1 MSFQDIFKDSFL
13 ESSASL
19 SAAEIAITLLAA
31 FVVGLVIYQIYKRS
45 YQSVVYTKS
54 FSMSLVMMTMITA
67 LVIMA
72 VTSNVV
78 LSLGMVGALSIVRF
92 RAAIKDPMD
101 IVFMFFSIAAG
112 IVVGAGFYSLAL
124 IGTVVIGIII
134 LVFSGNIKE
143 DTPYLFVVHFDNDE
157 DEDKILDK
165 IKSTAGRYFIKSKII
180 DGNQIEYT
188 VELRIKKNEMAF
200 VNEVNSIPSVSNAT
214 LVSSMEFTQ

>member
-1 MSFQDIFKDSFL
+1 MSFNDIFKDSFL
-13 ESSASL
+13 ESSGSL
-19 SAAEIAITLLAA
+19 SAVQIAVTLIVA
-31 FVVGLVIYQIYKRS
+31 FAIGLFIYQIYKRS

-101 IVFMFFSIAAG
+101 IVFMFWAIAAG
-112 IVVGAGFYSLAL
+112 IVAGAGFFTLAL
-124 IGTVVIGIII
+124 IGSIVIGLII
-134 LVFSGNIKE
+134 LVFSGNVSDE
-143 DTPYLFVVHFDNDE
+143 TPYLFVVHFNNTE
-157 DEDKILDK
+157 DEEKILNK
-165 IKSTAGRYFIKSKII
+165 IKSTAQRYFVKSKII
-180 DGNQIEYT
+180 DGQHIEYT
-188 VELRIKKNEMAF
+188 IELRIKKNEMEF
-200 VNEVNSIPSVSNAT
+200 VNEVNNISSVTNAT